1 MSYENHEEKYWSTTS
16 NWVCQPSHTKS
27 RVSYPRRRVCTN
39 QPIQLVPSWMPKPLP
54 PRNQCTGCFAPA
66 LWDIRGLVRK
76 SNHLPPYLFNSP
88 IASDGNVDKIYL
100 LQWYKDCESNFF
112 FFPSLCC
119 HTTTMPLCLVLADRG
134 TRFTAVDT
142 IVYKRWLIGHSPDT
156 HPSACFK
163 NSPNLPA
170 GRLGNSTT
178 RVRKVIN

>member
-1 MSYENHEEKYWSTTS
+1 MSYENHEEKWSTTS

-66 LWDIRGLVRK
+66 LWDIRGLVGK

-112 FFPSLCC
+112 FASLLCVATQQPC
-119 HTTTMPLCLVLADRG
+119 RSVWCLQIVGPDLRQLIRLSTNDGSLDIHLTPTPQLASRILQICLQEGSATRPLE
-134 TRFTAVDT
+134 
-142 IVYKRWLIGHSPDT
+142 
-156 HPSACFK
+156 SAK
-163 NSPNLPA
+163 
-170 GRLGNSTT
+170 
-178 RVRKVIN
+178 

>member
-1 MSYENHEEKYWSTTS
+1 MSYENHEEKWSTTS

-39 QPIQLVPSWMPKPLP
+39 QPIQLVPCWMPKPLP

-66 LWDIRGLVRK
+66 LWDIRGLVGK

-112 FFPSLCC
+112 SLPFSVLPHNNHAALSGACRSWDQIYGSWYDC
-119 HTTTMPLCLVLADRG
+119 LQTMAHWTFTWHPPLSLLQEFSKFACRKARQLD
-134 TRFTAVDT
+134 
-142 IVYKRWLIGHSPDT
+142 HS
-156 HPSACFK
+156 
-163 NSPNLPA
+163 SPQSN
-170 GRLGNSTT
+170 
-178 RVRKVIN
+178 